1 VLAAAPVGVFGPV
14 DLLLSVEDVDAAGV
28 LGVELLLPEVL
39 GVVEVSEDEPESS
52 LGVVV
57 VVEELLLGSLE
68 GSVVEPSA
76 KADIGIKLISKKAAP
91 TKELF

>member
-14 DLLLSVEDVDAAGV
+14 DLLLPLEDVDGTGV

-57 VVEELLLGSLE
+57 VVEEPLLGSLD

-76 KADIGIKLISKKAAP
+76 KADIGIKLISKKVAP
-91 TKELF
+91 MKEHF